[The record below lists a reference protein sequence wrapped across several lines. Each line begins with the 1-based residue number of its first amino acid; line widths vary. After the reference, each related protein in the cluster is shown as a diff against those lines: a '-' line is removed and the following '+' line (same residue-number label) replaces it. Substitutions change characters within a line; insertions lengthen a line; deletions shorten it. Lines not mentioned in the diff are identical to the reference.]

1 MRKCTCP
8 YLLVVVLAV
17 PGMVRA
23 QTPAPAPAAPL
34 RQTQGGPV
42 RPFDQLRVAPSKVE
56 GRHAQGGPDRAAVL
70 KVAREVMQ
78 QARYCDMVTNGEDGQ
93 PQARVIDAFAPEGDL
108 TVWIAT
114 NPLSRKVA
122 QIRKDPRVTRLYF
135 SPNAMAYVTL
145 IGRAALV
152 TDPAE
157 KAKRWKDDWAAL
169 YKDKNRGDDY
179 LLVKITPTRL
189 EVSAE
194 GLGIKNDP
202 KTWTPVLID
211 LK

>member
-1 MRKCTCP
+1 MRICTCP
-8 YLLVVVLAV
+8 YLLTAVLMV
-17 PGMVRA
+17 PGIALA
-23 QTPAPAPAAPL
+23 QAPAPAA
-34 RQTQGGPV
+34 PV

-56 GRHAQGGPDRAAVL
+56 GRQAQGEPVRQAQGGPDRATVL
-70 KVAREVMQ
+70 KVARDVMQ
-78 QARYCDMVTNGEDGQ
+78 QARYCDMVTIGEDGQ
-93 PQARVIDAFAPEGDL
+93 PQARVIDAFAPEADM

-122 QIRKDPRVTRLYF
+122 QIRTDPRVTLLYF
-135 SPNAMAYVTL
+135 NPHAMAYVTL

-157 KAKRWKDDWAAL
+157 KAKRWKDDWATL
-169 YKDKNRGDDY
+169 YKDRNRGDDY

-194 GLGIKNDP
+194 GLGVKNDP
-202 KTWTPVLID
+202 KTWKPVLID

>member
-1 MRKCTCP
+1 MRNWTRSHLLAAV
-8 YLLVVVLAV
+8 LLVPA
-17 PGMVRA
+17 GAGA
-23 QTPAPAPAAPL
+23 QAPAPAPVAPI
-34 RQTQGGPV
+34 RQTQGASV
-42 RPFDQLRVAPSKVE
+42 RPFDELRVAPSKVE
-56 GRHAQGGPDRAAVL
+56 GRQAQGGPDRAAVL

-78 QARYCDMVTNGEDGQ
+78 QARYCDMVTIGEGGQ
-93 PQARVIDAFAPEGDL
+93 PQARVIDAFAPEADM

-122 QIRKDPRVTRLYF
+122 EIRKDPRVTLLYF
-135 SPNAMAYVTL
+135 NPNAMAYVTL

-169 YKDKNRGDDY
+169 YKEKNRGDDY

-194 GLGIKNDP
+194 GLGVKNDP
-202 KTWTPVLID
+202 KTWQPVVID

>member
-1 MRKCTCP
+1 MRRCTCP
-8 YLLVVVLAV
+8 CLLLAV
-17 PGMVRA
+17 LMVPGIALA
-23 QTPAPAPAAPL
+23 QASAPAAPV
-34 RQTQGGPV
+34 RPVQAGPV
-42 RPFDQLRVAPSKVE
+42 GA
-56 GRHAQGGPDRAAVL
+56 PDRATVL

-78 QARYCDMVTNGEDGQ
+78 QARYCDMVTLGEDGQ
-93 PQARVIDAFAPEGDL
+93 PQARVIDAFAPEADM

-122 QIRKDPRVTRLYF
+122 QIRKDPRVTLLYF
-135 SPNAMAYVTL
+135 NPNAMAYVTL
-145 IGRAALV
+145 VGRAVLV

-157 KAKRWKDDWAAL
+157 KAKRWKDDWATL

-179 LLVKITPTRL
+179 LLVKISPTRL

-194 GLGIKNDP
+194 GLGIHND
-202 KTWTPVLID
+202 KATWKPVVIE